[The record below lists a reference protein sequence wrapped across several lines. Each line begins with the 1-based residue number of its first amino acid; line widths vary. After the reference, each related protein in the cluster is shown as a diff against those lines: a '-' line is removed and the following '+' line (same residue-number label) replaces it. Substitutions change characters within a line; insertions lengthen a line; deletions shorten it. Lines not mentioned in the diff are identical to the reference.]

1 LSFDGTL
8 PRTADLHRHKVR
20 EKKRDHEFARRFKE
34 EQERRRAEALKLVE
48 ERLGSYEDR
57 RL

>member
-1 LSFDGTL
+1 MSFDGTL

-20 EKKRDHEFARRFKE
+20 EKKRDRDFARRLRE
-34 EQERRRAEALKLVE
+34 DEERRRAEALKLVE